1 VIRLEPMSAAELAA
15 YLARSIPAYAAS
27 HVRTGEWS
35 EAGSLERSRTEHER
49 LLPDGVATADHCLRT
64 IVDAT
69 NGRRVGE
76 VWYHVRR
83 DGDRPQVWIYWIGID
98 PEFRR
103 RGYAEATFH
112 VVEDEARRLGAVRI
126 ALHVFGD
133 NPGARALYS
142 KLGYVAT
149 NVVMAKTLGPP

>member
-1 VIRLEPMSAAELAA
+1 MTDTELAA
-15 YLARSIPAYAAS
+15 YLASSIPSYAAS

-35 EAGSLERSRTEHER
+35 ETGSIDRSRTEHER
-49 LLPDGVATADHCLRT
+49 LLPDGVATPDHYLRT
-64 IVDAT
+64 IVDPT
-69 NGRRVGE
+69 SGRRVGE

-83 DGDRPQVWIYWIGID
+83 DGGRPQVWIYWIGIE

-103 RGYAEATFH
+103 HGYAAATFR
-112 VVEDEARRLGAVRI
+112 VVEDEARRLGADRV

-133 NPGARALYS
+133 NAGAQALYS

-149 NVVMAKTLGPP
+149 NIVMAKTLGAP